1 MIPKGVPLRRSSGR
15 HRGRRLLPVL
25 LAAGLAAARPGAA
38 QHDKP
43 FLTLEALAV
52 SEPLQ
57 VDGRLDEEVWS
68 RAQVGSGFTQ
78 REKPEQPATEPTEV
92 LVVYTP
98 ATLYIGLRCFD
109 SHPEQIVAK
118 EMERDGRLF
127 RDDSVIVVLDTFHDH
142 RNSYFM
148 EVNPTGAILDA
159 LSTEEGRSLN
169 SDWDG
174 VWTAAAKITADGWTA
189 EMAIPFST
197 LRFDPSLDTWGFN
210 VRRLVARKAEQ
221 SYWVQVGRD
230 ASLLRMSRA
239 GHLTGLKG
247 LEAGLNLQLKP
258 FAVGSRTEFNLTGL
272 ENDRSDLGLDLKW
285 GITRGL
291 ALDLTYNTDFAEA
304 EADDQQVN
312 LTRFSLFFDEK
323 REFFL
328 ENAGI
333 FEFVPPSQIGGTPPL
348 EIFFSRKIGIAESGV
363 PVPMQ
368 WGARLTGRAGDWSIG
383 LLDASTEPLDQPTSG
398 VLGGVPEDNWGVVRV
413 KRNVGERSAVG
424 MIFTNRD
431 SRDLGTNQVYGLDA
445 NLNPLPKLNVNTF
458 FAVSRSSNPFVDSI
472 GVVDAHSDEAGGAS
486 MVWNGQDWLWAMEA
500 MEIGDSFDPQVGFLL
515 RNGVRRYAPT
525 LAFKP
530 RPKVPNLRSL
540 LLDAQAEIITDLDDR
555 LETFVTRLDF
565 FGFILQSEDQVQSFI
580 DINRERLVE
589 PFAIRPGI
597 VIPPGE
603 YDFND
608 YGVTYTTNPY
618 RRAFVTG
625 SVLTGQFY
633 DGERFSNVITL
644 GWRASRYFRA
654 ETRWTRDEVDLP
666 AGSFTAN
673 VWRQR
678 LSLSPTPR
686 LSTNAFIQYNDT
698 ANLLSLN
705 LRFNW
710 IYKPGSDIFLVYN
723 HNWIAPGLSD
733 LGTRERQAILK
744 FTYLL
749 SL

>member
-1 MIPKGVPLRRSSGR
+1 MRRGLPL
-15 HRGRRLLPVL
+15 LLL
-25 LAAGLAAARPGAA
+25 LAAGLAAARPGTA
-38 QHDKP
+38 QHDMP
-43 FLTLEALAV
+43 FSTVQALPVNEA
-52 SEPLQ
+52 LQ
-57 VDGRLDEEVWS
+57 VDGLLDEDVWS
-68 RAQVGSGFTQ
+68 QAQVASGFTQ
-78 REKPEQPATEPTEV
+78 REKPEEPATEPTEFM
-92 LVVYTP
+92 VVYTP
-98 ATLYIGLRCFD
+98 TTLYIGFRCFD
-109 SHPEQIVAK
+109 SEPEGIVAR
-118 EMERDGRLF
+118 ELERDGRLF
-127 RDDSVIVVLDTFHDH
+127 RDDAVIVVIDTFHDH
-142 RNSYFM
+142 RNAYFL
-148 EVNPTGAILDA
+148 EVNPAGAILDA
-159 LSTEEGRSLN
+159 LSEEGRSLN
-169 SDWDG
+169 GDWDG

-197 LRFDPSLDTWGFN
+197 LRFDPALDTWGFN

-230 ASLLRMSRA
+230 ASLVRMSRA
-239 GHLTGLKG
+239 GHLTGLNG
-247 LEAGLNLQLKP
+247 LESGLNLRLKP
-258 FAVGSRTEFNLTGL
+258 FAVGSQTDFNLTGL
-272 ENDRSDLGLDLKW
+272 TNEESDLGMDVKW

-312 LTRFSLFFDEK
+312 LTRFSLFLREK

-348 EIFFSRKIGIAESGV
+348 EVFFSRRIGVAESGV
-363 PVPMQ
+363 PVPIQ
-368 WGARLTGRAGDWSIG
+368 WGTRLTGRAGDWSIG
-383 LLDASTEPLDQPTSG
+383 VLDVSTEAMDQATSG
-398 VLGGVPEDNWGVVRV
+398 VLGGIQEDNWGVVRV

-431 SRDLGTNQVYGLDA
+431 QEDVGSSQVYGLDA

-458 FAVSRSSNPFVDSI
+458 FAASRTSNPFVDDI
-472 GVVDAHSDEAGGAS
+472 GVVDDEQDQAGGAS
-486 MVWNGQDWLWAMEA
+486 MVWNGQYWLWAMEA

-515 RNGVRRYAPT
+515 RNGIRRYAPT
-525 LAFKP
+525 VFYKP
-530 RPKVPNLRSL
+530 RPKVGNLRSL

-555 LETFVTRLDF
+555 LETFAGRLDF
-565 FGFILQSEDQVQSFI
+565 FGFILDSEDQFQTFI
-580 DINRERLVE
+580 DINRERLVQ

-608 YGVTYTTNPY
+608 VGATYATNPY
-618 RRAFVTG
+618 RQVFVTG

-633 DGERFSNVITL
+633 DGERFSNVITV

-666 AGSFTAN
+666 GGSFTAN

-686 LSTNAFIQYNDT
+686 ISTNAFIQYNDS
-698 ANLLSLN
+698 ADLVSLN

-710 IYKPGSDIFLVYN
+710 IYRPGADIFLVYN
-723 HNWIAPGLSD
+723 HNWIAPGLGD